1 LRFSELT
8 SAQRIAAVLDAGSFE
23 PAAAAGS
30 LVLGAGRIDGRRV
43 QIIATNPA
51 VARGAIGVA
60 ECRGMAE
67 RLARARSDNMPVV
80 LLLDSSG
87 ARVDE
92 GLPALGTFRTL
103 LREAV
108 LTRLARAPMLAV
120 VGRAC
125 FGGASLLALT
135 CGRRQY
141 LSGARLATSGP
152 AVIAGQTGTGGFDA
166 RDHATVDALMGSAAR
181 VQIDEEGTLVA
192 DAPDAVGSAVRDW
205 LRTAP
210 DQYAVWDPR
219 LAQDSLGARLS
230 GSARGPMPD
239 APPALSARLAAV
251 LPRGYRPEVRAD
263 AFCARPL
270 SGSSGAVFLGTLTG
284 APVGAVTCWQL
295 VDWLLALHRDHP
307 ASPIVLLLDADGHA
321 ATIAD
326 EQVLLSAYLV
336 QLCLT
341 LAWLRAAGHRIVL
354 WIPGRAS
361 GASYVTFAA
370 PVDAVSA
377 LPSAQ
382 IEILP
387 AAAVKQIVKSSRS
400 MAADPAALLA
410 AGVAD
415 ALLDARLRA
424 YADLPPPAS
433 PLGP

>member
-1 LRFSELT
+1 MRFSELT

-30 LVLGAGRIDGRRV
+30 LLLGAGRIAGRAV
-43 QIIATNPA
+43 QIVATNPA
-51 VARGAIGVA
+51 LARGAIGVA

-67 RLARARSDNMPVV
+67 RLARARSEGVPVV

-103 LREAV
+103 AREGV
-108 LTRLARAPMLAV
+108 RTRLARVPMLAV

-125 FGGASLLALT
+125 FGGASLLAYT
-135 CGRRQY
+135 CGSRHY

-152 AVIAGQTGTGGFDA
+152 AVIAGQPGAGRFDA
-166 RDHATVDALMGSAAR
+166 RDHASVDALMGSAAR
-181 VQIDEEGTLVA
+181 IRIDEDGTLVA

-205 LRTAP
+205 LRNAG
-210 DQYAVWDPR
+210 ARDP
-219 LAQDSLGARLS
+219 LWSPQTLHHSLGARLS
-230 GSARGPMPD
+230 EAAGAEVQPD
-239 APPALSARLAAV
+239 AAPALSARLAVV
-251 LPRGYRPEVRAD
+251 LPRGYRPEVRGD
-263 AFCARPL
+263 AFCALPP
-270 SGSSGAVFLGTLTG
+270 SGSSGAAFLGTLTG
-284 APVGAVTCWQL
+284 APVGAATCWQL

-321 ATIAD
+321 ATVAD
-326 EQVLLSAYLV
+326 EQLLLSAYLV
-336 QLCLT
+336 QLSLT

-354 WIPGRAS
+354 WIPGQAS

-370 PVDAVSA
+370 PVDTVSA

-387 AAAVKQIVKSSRS
+387 AAAVKQIVKSSQNTV
-400 MAADPAALLA
+400 AGPAALLA

-415 ALLDARLRA
+415 ALLDERLRA
-424 YADLPPPAS
+424 YADLPAAKP
-433 PLGP
+433 